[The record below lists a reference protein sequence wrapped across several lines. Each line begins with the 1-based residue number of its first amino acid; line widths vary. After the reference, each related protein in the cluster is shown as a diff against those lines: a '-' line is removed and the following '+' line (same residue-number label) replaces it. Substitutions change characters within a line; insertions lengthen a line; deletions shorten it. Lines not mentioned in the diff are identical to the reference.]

1 MRLHP
6 GRKKS
11 IVPGNEPVTKWYS
24 VSTFKERQKM
34 KFKKSAAAIA
44 AMAAIATMGIGSLAH
59 AATYSEACPEAEV
72 CSLNVREALKAGA
85 ENTVNV
91 TMAEGVS
98 IEMSLYNIT
107 AETSETEFGTEKI
120 EKITAHTKVADLGK
134 ASSGAFTFTLD
145 EKVPGGSNYIIAP
158 SDWDGSL
165 ETTFPVT
172 TMSNLPQLIYVKSNT
187 ATSKGFTQGSDFYT
201 FLTEAVLKA
210 SDVSP
215 DSTSGAN
222 FFAWPYEGAVAGSKY
237 TVQIEKDGKWVDIAI
252 VDKENAPDNGVTKDG
267 GNGQVMF
274 EIPDGTAPGTYTI
287 RLVNKDKGTEV
298 MTGKVSIQGAD
309 GKVPETPAKPGDG
322 DASGDKG
329 DKSKDGD
336 AADDKG
342 DKSKDGDDKGGD
354 AKVGN
359 DKAGLPSSGV

>member
-1 MRLHP
+1 
-6 GRKKS
+6 
-11 IVPGNEPVTKWYS
+11 
-24 VSTFKERQKM
+24 M
-34 KFKKSAAAIA
+34 KFKKSASVAVMAAIA
-44 AMAAIATMGIGSLAH
+44 ATGIGSLAH

-72 CSLNVREALKAGA
+72 CSLNAKESLNAGE
-85 ENTVNV
+85 ENTVDV

-107 AETSETEFGTEKI
+107 AETSETQFGTEKI

-134 ASSGAFTFTLD
+134 ASTGAFTFTLD
-145 EKVPGGSNYIIAP
+145 AKVPGGSNYVIAP

-165 ETTFPVT
+165 ETTFPMT
-172 TMSNLPQLIYVKSNT
+172 TMSDLPQLIYVKSNT

-201 FLTEAVLKA
+201 FLTEAVLKS

-215 DSTSGAN
+215 ESTSGAN

-237 TVQIEKDGKWVDIAI
+237 TVQIEKDGKWIDIAI

-298 MTGKVSIQGAD
+298 MTGKVSIKGAD

-322 DASGDKG
+322 KGGSEGGDAKEGDAKDG
-329 DKSKDGD
+329 KSKDGD
-336 AADDKG
+336 A
-342 DKSKDGDDKGGD
+342 KGGD
-354 AKVGN
+354 AKGSAKGGN
-359 DKAGLPSSGV
+359 AKAGLPSSGV